1 MGTTPDVPTDVAVH
15 PDGLERHWQIAGF
28 RRPRDLAVGYRGT
41 HALQC
46 RIQYHGC
53 SRYPGWRG
61 ASSGMLISVSAE
73 PSARRTIRLKAANA
87 GPWCWPVWRSRA

>member
-46 RIQYHGC
+46 RIQYHGVQPI
-53 SRYPGWRG
+53 PG
-61 ASSGMLISVSAE
+61 M
-73 PSARRTIRLKAANA
+73 ARRLVGNADLGFRGTIGQAHDPA
-87 GPWCWPVWRSRA
+87 